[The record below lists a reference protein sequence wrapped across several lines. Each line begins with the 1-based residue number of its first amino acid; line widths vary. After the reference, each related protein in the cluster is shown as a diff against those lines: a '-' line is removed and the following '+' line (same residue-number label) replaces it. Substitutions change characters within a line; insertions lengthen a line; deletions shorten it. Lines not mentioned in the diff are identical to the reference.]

1 MSEACTRTRQTRN
14 EWRIQTR
21 KDLKVLCY
29 EHHTEMRLSRIPL
42 QIRKKSRQMAAYVC
56 EEPGCVVR
64 YNSSRGYFI
73 TTQDGSQLE
82 SEIMPRVSCPQD
94 KQLMY
99 LAEIRPNQRSYRLW
113 RCPECDMSRTN
124 EELSRASEA

>member
-1 MSEACTRTRQTRN
+1 M
-14 EWRIQTR
+14 
-21 KDLKVLCY
+21 LCY
-29 EHHTEMRLSRIPL
+29 EHHTQMRLSRIRL
-42 QIRKKSRQMAAYVC
+42 EIEKKPSQTADYVC

-94 KQLMY
+94 RQLMY
-99 LAEIRPNQRSYRLW
+99 LAEIRPKQRSYRLW